1 VLEDASTVG
10 ELKLETDCVLALC
23 FLKGDGEWEEPNI
36 ESFEP
41 DEDGED
47 EEEGAAGLG
56 EEAA

>member
-1 VLEDASTVG
+1 MV
-10 ELKLETDCVLALC
+10 
-23 FLKGDGEWEEPNI
+23 GDGEWEEPNI